1 MRDVFRVSYMRG
13 PSFDSYVILGQ
24 YPIVKQGKPGSGF
37 QLSVTGK
44 PGCLEQDIVGLP
56 FAWLPAGIDQ
66 WAELFINNGTLSVNI
81 GEILV
86 TIHYLHFVT
95 PGQKDDAVSPP
106 LCFDP
111 YLPRCTH
118 FHVQLTIPK
127 KLPGKDPYV

>member
-13 PSFDSYVILGQ
+13 PSFYSYVILGQ

-37 QLSVTGK
+37 QLSVTGR

-66 WAELFINNGTLSVNI
+66 WAELFINTGTLSVNI

-86 TIHYLHFVT
+86 TIQYLHLVT
-95 PGQKDDAVSPP
+95 RSEERRVGKECVST
-106 LCFDP
+106 C
-111 YLPRCTH
+111 RSRW
-118 FHVQLTIPK
+118 
-127 KLPGKDPYV
+127 